1 MCAVNECDFVILRV
15 RMWIE
20 IIFAAPAELQDK
32 VILRVRMWIEIILIV
47 GWGENTVRHPP
58 CEDVD

>member
-1 MCAVNECDFVILRV
+1 MWIEIPLSPVVPRIMVVILRV

-20 IIFAAPAELQDK
+20 IDNIKAMQELAE
-32 VILRVRMWIEIILIV
+32 
-47 GWGENTVRHPP
+47 RHPP